1 MRVSLIEGQTQWIQ
15 EQSFIPWAFDERL
28 APYGGDFDVKCSPP
42 SRVYDHDQENVGHRQ
57 QAKGLHGKD

>member
-28 APYGGDFDVKCSPP
+28 HVAPYGGDFDVKCSPT
-42 SRVYDHDQENVGHRQ
+42 SRAFDPDRECWSS
-57 QAKGLHGKD
+57 ATS